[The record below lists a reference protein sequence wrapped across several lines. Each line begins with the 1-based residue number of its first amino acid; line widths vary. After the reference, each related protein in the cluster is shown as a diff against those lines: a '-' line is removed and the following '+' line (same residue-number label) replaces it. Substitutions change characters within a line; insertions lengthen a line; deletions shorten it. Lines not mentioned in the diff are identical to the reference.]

1 MSANGARLLEVTC
14 WQNSGQ
20 KGVIDLELFVTDGPL
35 VVGRLTLKA
44 LSIEAAGGLVG
55 ELHTKLVLSH
65 GGVLRP

>member
-1 MSANGARLLEVTC
+1 M
-14 WQNSGQ
+14 
-20 KGVIDLELFVTDGPL
+20 IDLELFVTDGPL

-44 LSIEAAGGLVG
+44 LSIEAAGRLVG